1 MGLVIKLPNVLA
13 TSATINLWLTGVT
26 RISSAK
32 NCVLTFFVRKFFYSN
47 SAYVLSF
54 LMIEG
59 GCHFQ
64 YQLS

>member
-32 NCVLTFFVRKFFYSN
+32 NCVLTFFSRKFFYSN

-54 LMIEG
+54 LMIAG